1 MQPPALIVVNGQP
14 ATGKTTLALQL
25 AEHLQAP
32 CFCKDVYKEAAYDVF
47 GSITPEQNALF
58 GRLAMRLLFLD
69 AEQVL
74 RAGGTCII
82 EANFAADIAS
92 AEYQELIEGFGARGC
107 QVFVSAPP
115 EVLLER
121 FVARARSDERHAGHG
136 DADPGKAD
144 EWRERFSR
152 PFPPLHLSLPLI
164 AVDTTDF
171 AAVAFSD
178 VLARVRETL

>member
-1 MQPPALIVVNGQP
+1 MQSPALIVVNGQP
-14 ATGKTTLALQL
+14 ATGKTTIALRL
-25 AEHLQAP
+25 AERLRIP
-32 CFCKDVYKEAAYDVF
+32 CFRKDVYKEAAYDVF
-47 GSITPEQNALF
+47 GSVTPEQNALF
-58 GRLAMRLLFLD
+58 GRLAMKLLFLD

-74 RAGGTCII
+74 RAGGQCIV

-92 AEYQELIEGFGARGC
+92 SDYQKLIHEVGARGC
-107 QVFVSAPP
+107 QVFVSAPA

-121 FVARARSDERHAGHG
+121 FVARAQSAERHPGHG
-136 DADPGKAD
+136 DAAPGKVD

-152 PFPPLHLSLPLI
+152 PFLPLDLSLPLI

-171 AAVAFSD
+171 ATVVFPD